1 MRPINSI
8 LSFALLLLVISCSG
22 SSSAEKAKAL
32 APGVYQQ
39 GNWIFDLKE
48 LPNGNDIIPFYTV
61 GTLST
66 NVIRSVSNDGQ
77 QLPLEMGIT
86 IYFKLGKKGADKGK
100 IIGGYFESTATNP
113 DYFNFPRCLSVCP
126 VNVEVVD
133 AQGGITTSKATY
145 SRPNNFKMDMEDLV
159 LADLVQQKQRI
170 RLRIPVSI
178 NKQNTTFEWFEFDF
192 TSFTSELND

>member
-1 MRPINSI
+1 MKHIQFF
-8 LSFALLLLVISCSG
+8 LSFVVFLILVGCSG
-22 SSSAEKAKAL
+22 STSSEKAKEL

-48 LPNGNDIIPFYTV
+48 LPNGKDIIPFYTI

-77 QLPLEMGIT
+77 QLPLEMGVS
-86 IYFKLGKKGADKGK
+86 IYFKLGKKGDDKGK
-100 IIGGYFESTATNP
+100 IIGGYLESTATNP
-113 DYFNFPRCLSVCP
+113 DHFNFPRCLSICP
-126 VNVEVVD
+126 VNVEIID

-145 SRPNNFKMDMEDLV
+145 SRPNNFKMDMEDMV
-159 LADLVQQKQRI
+159 LADLVKGKQRI

-178 NKQNTTFEWFEFDF
+178 NKQNTTFEWFEFDL
-192 TSFTSELND
+192 TGFTSELND

>member
-1 MRPINSI
+1 MKPINII
-8 LSFALLLLVISCSG
+8 LSFALLFFIISCSG
-22 SSSAEKAKAL
+22 SSSAEKAKEL

-39 GNWIFDLKE
+39 GSWIFDMKE
-48 LPNGNDIIPFYTV
+48 LPNGKDIIPFYTI

-66 NVIRSVSNDGQ
+66 NVIRSVSTDGQ
-77 QLPLEMGIT
+77 QLPLEMGVS
-86 IYFKLGKKGADKGK
+86 IYFKLGKKGEDKNK
-100 IIGGYFESTATNP
+100 IVGGYFESTATNP
-113 DYFNFPRCLSVCP
+113 EYFNFPRCLSVCP
-126 VNVEVVD
+126 VNVEIID
-133 AQGGITTSKATY
+133 AQGGVNTSKATY

-192 TSFTSELND
+192 TDFTAELND